1 MGAEVDDG
9 APKENDGASFLAGV
23 AVDPKENPLDVALD
37 DGVDEVSRPRFN
49 FGIGAETGVASFAG
63 AGAPNENDGF
73 GASDAVGLVAAG
85 APNENVGAS
94 FFVSVDDG

>member
-1 MGAEVDDG
+1 MRAEVADG
-9 APKENDGASFLAGV
+9 AAKENDGASFLAGV
-23 AVDPKENPLDVALD
+23 AVDPNENPLDGALV

-49 FGIGAETGVASFAG
+49 FGIGAGAASTGFAG
-63 AGAPNENDGF
+63 TGAPNENDGL
-73 GASDAVGLVAAG
+73 GASDAVGWVAAG